1 MRGRITSKNV
11 GQAREGEE
19 RGKGIPLEDI
29 ERACRHHDISR
40 EEYLACPQCYPL
52 PGRGTGL
59 SSQ

>member
-29 ERACRHHDISR
+29 ERACRHYRIKPRKPIPS
-40 EEYLACPQCYPL
+40 
-52 PGRGTGL
+52 GVG
-59 SSQ
+59 